1 MKIIKYSLIHFL
13 FKLKM
18 DKQTIGQ
25 YIDQLN
31 EIPPEVQRILN
42 QIRDKD
48 RRILELSVELQE
60 KREFLLERVSDSQE
74 IRNNREK
81 AKMKEVYEQIQKL

>member
-1 MKIIKYSLIHFL
+1 
-13 FKLKM
+13 M